1 DESKNHKCPH
11 CLSEILNEDD
21 LERHLLSCKRKSPSP
36 NLNYENVRSD
46 PFSKYRGDASPDH
59 PDSSVYG
66 SNNQEAAPA
75 GDYTQVLKLLR
86 NAVPQMSNS
95 QQLALEVILNAQMS
109 LSRMGGAVNN
119 DNEAFGQEQSMP
131 LHQQQLLQLQLI
143 QLLQAQLN
151 VNGEKVANS
160 EDKYSRENGERSQE
174 ESPFSVLKDR
184 MSIHEKENDQGEVS
198 ERKSSLNAKNSEENS
213 VKKIQSNNSESSRRS
228 VSPLT
233 TKGISSLVIQHP
245 DSPPPGGPNTLEMLQ
260 KTADEVLNNA
270 SKGLLASRLIDSC
283 READNGDPNR
293 RHRCRYCGKVFSS
306 DSGLQIHI
314 RSHTGERPFK
324 CNICGN
330 RFTTKG
336 NLKVHFQRHSDQFP
350 NIKMNPHPVPEHLDK
365 FYPPL
370 LPQNSDHMN
379 ENSSLPVSP
388 PSSMAVS
395 PITSSTPPFKPIGV
409 RPPLNLNFKNISD
422 SLLKPPTADIGR
434 DIARNFL
441 DFRLFPPF
449 LVPPLAKPNIELP
462 SESPKEPRRE
472 PEEKRDENEEPTSDN
487 ARSPFHCESVKVE
500 KDDDETS
507 SQNGLPL
514 ETEKETVASNNED
527 HTMDSLNIL
536 RQNFMGTNLP
546 ESKNLYRDIID
557 FKENSDSLDE
567 ETSHQPLNLKSTN
580 NKSALNSSF
589 ENLREKHD
597 DEEKKNDEQDDS
609 YMSDSS
615 SATNDKNS
623 KHDNVSNG
631 SPVEFSHLPFLG
643 MPGPPNISLLQN
655 LQLPF
660 PGPPHPNAQGPPFP
674 VPPGFDPSKVPHIY
688 TNLLPRP
695 GSTDNS
701 WEALIEIKKSN
712 ENQKIEQL
720 IDKNKEKPTEP
731 NQCAIC
737 QRVLSCKSALQ
748 MHYRVHTGERP
759 FKCKICC
766 RSFTTKGNLK
776 THMSVH
782 RAKPP
787 MRMLQQCP
795 ICHKKFS
802 NALILQQH
810 IRLHTGEPT
819 DLSPEQIYAAEVRDF
834 PHDIPVPLRFPPLGP
849 GGLPPHMQPR
859 SPFAPLPLPLHFY
872 GPHKPHRKE
881 DSLEAKYG
889 NLFNSSP
896 RSSSTSSAEQ
906 HSAEDLS
913 MRMRDEDG
921 PNDPIS
927 SRSYMISPTLSDYSD
942 LDDKS
947 QDALKERSESQEN
960 HSKEL
965 PPLGSAEAAHYGMI
979 GENSSHPMGLGF
991 PHSLPGFPSL
1001 PKDAGIKPP
1010 MFPFFPPLGLL
1021 SPIKHNPNAMH
1032 NFNIQGMPPITGRLV
1047 CKVCALWRIFSQS
1060 CLSLNERYDYK
1071 TTPLV
1076 EDPHPTKKDE

>member
-1 DESKNHKCPH
+1 
-11 CLSEILNEDD
+11 
-21 LERHLLSCKRKSPSP
+21 
-36 NLNYENVRSD
+36 
-46 PFSKYRGDASPDH
+46 
-59 PDSSVYG
+59 
-66 SNNQEAAPA
+66 
-75 GDYTQVLKLLR
+75 
-86 NAVPQMSNS
+86 
-95 QQLALEVILNAQMS
+95 
-109 LSRMGGAVNN
+109 
-119 DNEAFGQEQSMP
+119 
-131 LHQQQLLQLQLI
+131 
-143 QLLQAQLN
+143 
-151 VNGEKVANS
+151 
-160 EDKYSRENGERSQE
+160 
-174 ESPFSVLKDR
+174 

-395 PITSSTPPFKPIGV
+395 PIT
-409 RPPLNLNFKNISD
+409 
-422 SLLKPPTADIGR
+422 
-434 DIARNFL
+434 
-441 DFRLFPPF
+441 
-449 LVPPLAKPNIELP
+449 
-462 SESPKEPRRE
+462 
-472 PEEKRDENEEPTSDN
+472 
-487 ARSPFHCESVKVE
+487 
-500 KDDDETS
+500 
-507 SQNGLPL
+507 
-514 ETEKETVASNNED
+514 
-527 HTMDSLNIL
+527 
-536 RQNFMGTNLP
+536 
-546 ESKNLYRDIID
+546 
-557 FKENSDSLDE
+557 
-567 ETSHQPLNLKSTN
+567 TN

-1010 MFPFFPPLGLL
+1010 
-1021 SPIKHNPNAMH
+1021 IA
-1032 NFNIQGMPPITGRLV
+1032 IR
-1047 CKVCALWRIFSQS
+1047 
-1060 CLSLNERYDYK
+1060 
-1071 TTPLV
+1071 
-1076 EDPHPTKKDE
+1076 